1 MKPGRRDKVIYAVVE
16 ARYRLAI
23 RSVLAAAVIFSAVA
37 PVKAATTVQFRQG
50 VSGYSGT
57 EDIHLSIPE
66 AFLHPSVGRGNFSSD
81 PENPYFVWDWEDT
94 TGYKTIE
101 TSSMATRFGYGDE
114 IGLIRFREIFGDQP
128 GQVPPGTPITSAIL
142 RLYPD
147 IPSPG
152 HITRNQKPGDA
163 ANLFE
168 ALTDWDETVRW
179 ETFGPTSGPDMGVD
193 YGNQII
199 ANTGET
205 GSALTIDVTASLQA
219 WSADSSA
226 NKGWVLVPA
235 GTQDI
240 ISVAGSAVSNV
251 AHVAVDLDIA
261 SFARGELVVTLRHG
275 DYTALLVN
283 RLNQPC
289 TIPKASNWSDIQV
302 TIDDAAPTDIHFA
315 GTATAPLSG
324 TYKPDGFCY
333 SLPLCSNGGTE
344 GLCGQPA
351 DGDWVISVY
360 DEYSHGYTSTTELSS
375 WTVHVSDGLGLAES
389 YSSSPLLA
397 VPNRGLGGRWTSHI
411 WSSESADLA
420 QRPML
425 EVTYADAAR
434 IVPSQIQA
442 LPGTGVV
449 DIEVTI
455 PDGANGAT
463 PVTVT
468 VSSDASSVAQ
478 ATSVSLLFPVG
489 GATTQTLPVLIGSAG
504 VAQLTF
510 TNDSDFEPSSLLV
523 DVSPASVEW
532 TPDALYRAVGD
543 PNESL
548 PVQIPYGANAASAVS
563 LTLTT
568 SDSSVSDFSGS
579 VGGSLDMTFPAGA
592 SNVQF
597 VDVSFGSSGT
607 AVLSA
612 TDGSGLIA
620 GGTQS
625 VVVSDNPSVKYEVEI
640 RPYIQLGDAPLGA
653 PTDQFAVVWQ
663 TTTLERQGPD
673 HDDFVI
679 EYRLVGSESWLPA
692 ASVVEE
698 AAGSASRQNHA
709 AIIAG
714 LAFDS
719 EYEYRVTQL
728 RNGAPI
734 QSYQSTA
741 PSRSSSDLK
750 FTLSANS
757 GAEGK
762 ISTDQIPLIDA
773 FGSQMHIFN
782 GDVVYYYGERELFR
796 PRIADIF
803 TDMMSKT
810 LTVLVAGNHEISN
823 PDVGQAYVDQVFMPN
838 NGPVGDFGPGRNYS
852 FDVGSVHF
860 AVVQSGRPD
869 KLADIVGPWL
879 AADLAASSKPWKIV
893 VSHELP
899 LTLDPYSIDRQ
910 WLPDVRDHVL
920 KAAVENGANLYIGG
934 AAHSYQR
941 YRPITAVDATNPVPS
956 EQLEWASC
964 VSGEGTT
971 LIYAGHSWLRLPSG
985 SIPSMLEAP
994 MEVYGLVSGIGTFE
1008 VVGDTLTATAI
1019 NFNGVP
1025 FDSVTIN
1032 NCQNPADCLC
1042 PVCGDEAVAA
1052 PEVCDDGNALD
1063 GDGCSSI
1070 CQWEYDQPLY
1080 GAGLGGFVEIVVDGL
1095 SLISTTAPGDSP
1107 EAVLADLASQINST
1121 PALGGAHAYLDGSRL
1136 VSNSPIESV
1145 LVADLGFDVVPPD
1158 PTYSRILYGVAQGGS
1173 VSITIEGSVFQAMTT
1188 PSQLPA
1194 SVLADLAGQINTSPG
1209 MVGISASVD
1218 DWTVSEQDARLV
1230 TNGVIEAF
1238 VVDDPGLRLVFVLP
1252 LLGQPSTLL
1261 LILILCFVVFRHTF
1275 RGSSRRPL
1283 IQS

>member
-1 MKPGRRDKVIYAVVE
+1 
-16 ARYRLAI
+16 
-23 RSVLAAAVIFSAVA
+23 
-37 PVKAATTVQFRQG
+37 
-50 VSGYSGT
+50 
-57 EDIHLSIPE
+57 
-66 AFLHPSVGRGNFSSD
+66 VGRGNFSTD

-94 TGYKTIE
+94 AGYKSIE
-101 TSSMATRFGYGDE
+101 TSSMATRFGHGDE
-114 IGLIRFREIFGDQP
+114 IGLIRFREVFGDQP
-128 GQVPPGTPITSAIL
+128 DQVPPGTPIISATL

-205 GSALTIDVTASLQA
+205 ASDLAIDVSASLQA
-219 WSADSSA
+219 WSADPSE
-226 NKGWVLVPA
+226 NKGWVLMPA
-235 GTQDI
+235 GAQDI
-240 ISVAGSAVSNV
+240 ISVSSSLISN
-251 AHVAVDLDIA
+251 ATHVAVDIDIA
-261 SFARGELVVTLRHG
+261 SPSRGELVVTLRHG
-275 DYTALLVN
+275 DYTALLIN

-289 TIPKASNWSDIQV
+289 TIPKASGWSDIQV

-315 GTATAPLSG
+315 GPGTEPLSG
-324 TYKPDGFCY
+324 TYKPDAHCY

-344 GLCGQPA
+344 GLCGQSA

-360 DEYSHGYTSTTELSS
+360 DEHGHGNSPTTELSS
-375 WTVHVSDGLGLAES
+375 WAIHLSDGFGVEES
-389 YSSSPLLA
+389 YSSTPLLA

-434 IVPSQIQA
+434 IVPSRIQA

-449 DIEVTI
+449 DVEVTI
-455 PDGANGAT
+455 PDGANGVT
-463 PVTVT
+463 PVNVT
-468 VSSDASSVAQ
+468 ISSDASSVAQ
-478 ATSVSLLFPVG
+478 ATPVSLHFPAG
-489 GATTQTLPVLIGSAG
+489 GATTQTLPVLIGVAG

-510 TNDSDFEPSSLLV
+510 ANDSDFELSSLFI
-523 DVSPASVEW
+523 DVSSASIAW
-532 TPDALYRAVGD
+532 TSDALYRAVGD

-563 LTLTT
+563 INLAT
-568 SDSSVSDFSGS
+568 SDSSVSDFPGS
-579 VGGSLDMTFPAGA
+579 VGGSLDITFPAGG

-607 AVLSA
+607 AVLAASDA
-612 TDGSGLIA
+612 GGLIA

-625 VVVSDNPSVKYEVEI
+625 VIVSDNPSVKFEVEI
-640 RPYIQLGDAPLGA
+640 RPYLQLGDAPLGA
-653 PTDQFAVVWQ
+653 STDQFAVVWQ

-673 HDDFVI
+673 HDEFVV
-679 EYRLVGSESWLPA
+679 EYRLVGSASWLPA
-692 ASVVEE
+692 ASMVEE

-709 AIIAG
+709 ATITG
-714 LAFDS
+714 LAFES

-734 QSYQSTA
+734 QSYQATA
-741 PSRSSSDLK
+741 RSRSLSGLK
-750 FTLSANS
+750 FTVSANS
-757 GAEGK
+757 GGEGK
-762 ISTDQIPLIDA
+762 ISTDQIPLVNA
-773 FGSQMHIFN
+773 FGSQMHVFN

-796 PRIADIF
+796 PRLADVF
-803 TDMMSKT
+803 ADMMST
-810 LTVLVAGNHEISN
+810 ILTVLVAGNHEISN
-823 PDVGQAYVDQVFMPN
+823 PEIGQPYVDQVFMPN

-852 FDVGSVHF
+852 FDVGDVHF
-860 AVVQSGRPD
+860 AVIQTGRPD
-869 KLADIVGPWL
+869 RLENIVGPWL
-879 AADLAASSKPWKIV
+879 AADLAASAKPWKIV
-893 VSHELP
+893 FTHELP

-910 WLPDVRDHVL
+910 WVPVVRNHVL

-941 YRPITAVDATNPVPS
+941 YLPITAVDATNPVPS

-964 VSGEGTT
+964 ASGEGTT
-971 LIYAGHSWLRLPSG
+971 LIYSGHSWLRPPSG

-994 MEVYGLVSGIGTFE
+994 MEIYGLVSGIGTFE
-1008 VVGDTLTATAI
+1008 VVGDALTATAI
-1019 NFNGVP
+1019 DFNGVP
-1025 FDSVTIN
+1025 FDSITIN
-1032 NCQNPADCLC
+1032 NCQNPANCLC
-1042 PVCGDEAVAA
+1042 PVCGDETVSA
-1052 PEVCDDGNALD
+1052 PEVCDDGNTSD

-1070 CQWEYDQPLY
+1070 CRWEYDQGLY
-1080 GAGLGGFVEIVVDGL
+1080 GSGLGGFVEIVVDGV
-1095 SLISTTAPGDSP
+1095 SLISTTSPGDAP
-1107 EAVLADLASQINST
+1107 ETVLADLASQINST

-1136 VSNSPIESV
+1136 ISNSLIESLIV
-1145 LVADLGFDVVPPD
+1145 GDPGFDIVPPD

-1173 VSITIEGSVFQAMTT
+1173 VSITVEGTVFEATTT

-1194 SVLADLAGQINTSPG
+1194 SILSDLAGQINASPS

-1218 DWTVSEQDARLV
+1218 DWTVWEEDARLV
-1230 TNGVIEAF
+1230 TNGVIEDF
-1238 VVDDPGLRLVFVLP
+1238 VVDDPGLRLELVLP
-1252 LLGQPSTLL
+1252 LLGHPAMLL
-1261 LILILCFVVFRHTF
+1261 LVLLLCFVVFRRTF
-1275 RGSSRRPL
+1275 RGSSPPPGPN
-1283 IQS
+1283 QVGA